1 MPRLQLSLSAALTLL
16 IALSVGTALAQEPV
30 LISEEGDFEG
40 SAVIHDDEA
49 LSDAITFTM
58 TNVPKLD
65 EALAYV
71 GWLISDDE
79 STILKTGTMILD
91 DGSISHIYD
100 SLTLGYTGENL
111 IRGYDRLI
119 ITVES
124 LEAEILAP
132 SGETVFSYKVPA
144 DVIEHV
150 RNLVTDWPPDS
161 RIGILTN
168 LISQLEVA
176 LAHASVAADKTSIE
190 DVRNQIELAVNA
202 LEGPDGDNY
211 GDLDGD
217 GTIEDVGDGVGV
229 VARVRQREETDFVL
243 NPSFDDTLIMAHLV
257 GLELDGLNIESL
269 VDKAVTEALL
279 ALDELVLDRAK
290 VSAAGVA
297 GFIEVALKGVDTD
310 ASDVIDSVL
319 GEGGAVQAYVEA
331 QLMATYSLQVGPIP
345 TPIPTPT
352 PSPSPSPSPSPTP
365 TPTATPTPLVAVA
378 TLTPTPEAPSVG
390 DPTVPAAA
398 PIGLILAL
406 VLLLGGGALLWRR
419 GTPR

>member
-1 MPRLQLSLSAALTLL
+1 MSKLQLSVSAALTLL

-30 LISEEGDFEG
+30 LISAEKDFEG

-79 STILKTGTMILD
+79 STILKTGAMILD

-132 SGETVFSYKVPA
+132 SGEVVFSYKVPA

-150 RNLVTDWPPDS
+150 RNLVADWPPGS
-161 RIGILTN
+161 GIGIFTN
-168 LISQLEVA
+168 LISQIKVA
-176 LAHASVAADKTSIE
+176 LAHARVAADKTSIE
-190 DVRNQIELAVNA
+190 DIRNQIELAVNA

-217 GTIEDVGDGVGV
+217 GVIEDVGDGVV
-229 VARVRQREETDFVL
+229 VARVRQRGETNFVL

-257 GLELDGLNIESL
+257 GLEMDGLNIENF
-269 VDKAVTEALL
+269 VDEAVAEALL

-297 GFIEVALKGVDTD
+297 GFIEGALKGVDTD
-310 ASDVIDSVL
+310 ASDVIDSIL

-345 TPIPTPT
+345 TPTPTPT
-352 PSPSPSPSPSPTP
+352 PTSAP
-365 TPTATPTPLVAVA
+365 PTATPTPVVAVA

-406 VLLLGGGALLWRR
+406 VLLLGGGALLWFR
-419 GTPR
+419 GTAR

>member
-1 MPRLQLSLSAALTLL
+1 MSKLQLSVSAALTLL

-30 LISEEGDFEG
+30 LISAEKDFEG

-79 STILKTGTMILD
+79 STILKTGAMILD

-132 SGETVFSYKVPA
+132 SGEVVFSYKVPA

-150 RNLVTDWPPDS
+150 RNLVADWPPGS
-161 RIGILTN
+161 GIGIFTN
-168 LISQLEVA
+168 LISQIKVA
-176 LAHASVAADKTSIE
+176 LAHARVAADKTSIE
-190 DVRNQIELAVNA
+190 DIRNQIELAVNA

-217 GTIEDVGDGVGV
+217 GVIEDIGDGVGV
-229 VARVRQREETDFVL
+229 VARVRQRGETNFVL

-257 GLELDGLNIESL
+257 GLEMDGLNIENF
-269 VDKAVTEALL
+269 VDEAVAEALL

-297 GFIEVALKGVDTD
+297 GFIEGALKGVDTD
-310 ASDVIDSVL
+310 ASDVIDSIL

-345 TPIPTPT
+345 TP
-352 PSPSPSPSPSPTP
+352 TP
-365 TPTATPTPLVAVA
+365 TPTAAPPTATPNPGVAGSTLEPTP
-378 TLTPTPEAPSVG
+378 
-390 DPTVPAAA
+390 
-398 PIGLILAL
+398 
-406 VLLLGGGALLWRR
+406 
-419 GTPR
+419 

>member
-352 PSPSPSPSPSPTP
+352 PTPSPTPTTTPTP

>member
-1 MPRLQLSLSAALTLL
+1 MSRLKLSLSAALTLL

-30 LISEEGDFEG
+30 LISAEGDFEG
-40 SAVIHDDEA
+40 SAVIYDDEA

-65 EALAYV
+65 VGLAYA

-79 STILKTGTMILD
+79 STTLKTGAMILD
-91 DGSISHIYD
+91 DGSISHVYD

-119 ITVES
+119 VTVES
-124 LEAEILAP
+124 LEAEIVAP

-150 RNLVTDWPPDS
+150 RHLVTDWPPGS
-161 RIGILTN
+161 GVGIFTN
-168 LISQLEVA
+168 LISQLKVA
-176 LAHASVAADKTSIE
+176 LANASVTADKSSIE
-190 DVRNQIELAVNA
+190 DVRHQMELTVNA

-211 GDLDGD
+211 EDLDGD

-229 VARVRQREETDFVL
+229 IARVRQREETGFVL
-243 NPSFDDTLIMAHLV
+243 NPSFDDTFIMAHLV

-269 VDKAVTEALL
+269 VDEAVTEALL
-279 ALDELVLDRAK
+279 ALDELALDRAK

-297 GFIEVALKGVDTD
+297 GFIEGALKGVDTD

-319 GEGGAVQAYVEA
+319 GEGGAAQAYVEA

-345 TPIPTPT
+345 TPTPT
-352 PSPSPSPSPSPTP
+352 SAP
-365 TPTATPTPLVAVA
+365 PTATPPPVVA
-378 TLTPTPEAPSVG
+378 TPTPTPEAPSVG

-398 PIGLILAL
+398 PIGLLLAL

-419 GTPR
+419 SPSG

>member
-1 MPRLQLSLSAALTLL
+1 MSKLQLSVSAALTLL

-30 LISEEGDFEG
+30 LISAEKDFEG

-79 STILKTGTMILD
+79 STILKTGAMILD

-132 SGETVFSYKVPA
+132 SGEVVFSYKVPA

-150 RNLVTDWPPDS
+150 RNLVADWPPGS
-161 RIGILTN
+161 GIGIFTN
-168 LISQLEVA
+168 LISQIKVA
-176 LAHASVAADKTSIE
+176 LAHARVAADKTSIE
-190 DVRNQIELAVNA
+190 DIRNQIELAVNA

-217 GTIEDVGDGVGV
+217 GVIEDVGDGVGV
-229 VARVRQREETDFVL
+229 VARVRQRGETNFVL

-257 GLELDGLNIESL
+257 GLEMDGLNIENF
-269 VDKAVTEALL
+269 VDEAVAEALL

-297 GFIEVALKGVDTD
+297 GFIEGALKGVDTD
-310 ASDVIDSVL
+310 ASDVIDSIL

-345 TPIPTPT
+345 TPTPTPT
-352 PSPSPSPSPSPTP
+352 PTSAP
-365 TPTATPTPLVAVA
+365 PTATPTPVVAVA

-406 VLLLGGGALLWRR
+406 VLLLGGGALLWFR
-419 GTPR
+419 GTAR

>member
-150 RNLVTDWPPDS
+150 RNLVTDWPPGS
-161 RIGILTN
+161 RIGIFTN

-345 TPIPTPT
+345 TPTPTPIPTPT
-352 PSPSPSPSPSPTP
+352 PTP
-365 TPTATPTPLVAVA
+365 APPTATPTPLVAVA

>member
-1 MPRLQLSLSAALTLL
+1 MSRLKLSLSAALTLL

-30 LISEEGDFEG
+30 LISAEGDFEG
-40 SAVIHDDEA
+40 SAVIYDDEA

-65 EALAYV
+65 VGLAYA

-79 STILKTGTMILD
+79 STTLKTGSMILD

-119 ITVES
+119 VTVES
-124 LEAEILAP
+124 LESEILAP

-150 RNLVTDWPPDS
+150 RHLVTDWPPGS
-161 RIGILTN
+161 GVGIFTN
-168 LISQLEVA
+168 LISQLKVA
-176 LAHASVAADKTSIE
+176 LANASVTADKSSIE
-190 DVRNQIELAVNA
+190 DVRHQMELTVNA

-211 GDLDGD
+211 EDLDGD

-229 VARVRQREETDFVL
+229 IARVRQREQTGFVL
-243 NPSFDDTLIMAHLV
+243 NSSFDDTFIMAHLV

-269 VDKAVTEALL
+269 VDDAVAEALL
-279 ALDELVLDRAK
+279 ALDEFALDRAK

-297 GFIEVALKGVDTD
+297 GFIEAALKGVDTD

-319 GEGGAVQAYVEA
+319 GEGGAAQAYVEA

-345 TPIPTPT
+345 TPTPT
-352 PSPSPSPSPSPTP
+352 PAP
-365 TPTATPTPLVAVA
+365 PTATPAPVIAVA
-378 TLTPTPEAPSVG
+378 TPTPTPEAPSVG

-398 PIGLILAL
+398 PMGLLLAL

-419 GTPR
+419 SPSG

>member
-1 MPRLQLSLSAALTLL
+1 MSRLKLSLSAALTLL

-30 LISEEGDFEG
+30 LISAEGDFEG
-40 SAVIHDDEA
+40 SAVIYDDEA

-65 EALAYV
+65 VGLAYA

-79 STILKTGTMILD
+79 STTLKTGAMILD
-91 DGSISHIYD
+91 DGSISHVYD

-119 ITVES
+119 VTVES
-124 LEAEILAP
+124 LEAEIVAP

-150 RNLVTDWPPDS
+150 RHLVTDWPPGS
-161 RIGILTN
+161 GVGIFTN
-168 LISQLEVA
+168 LISQLKVA
-176 LAHASVAADKTSIE
+176 LANASVTADKSSIE
-190 DVRNQIELAVNA
+190 DVRHQMELTVNA

-211 GDLDGD
+211 EDLDGD

-229 VARVRQREETDFVL
+229 IARVRQREETGFVL
-243 NPSFDDTLIMAHLV
+243 NPSFDDTFIMAHLV

-269 VDKAVTEALL
+269 VDEAVTEALL
-279 ALDELVLDRAK
+279 ALDELALDRAK

-297 GFIEVALKGVDTD
+297 GFIEGALKGVDTD

-319 GEGGAVQAYVEA
+319 GEGGAAQAYVEA

-345 TPIPTPT
+345 TPTPT
-352 PSPSPSPSPSPTP
+352 SAP
-365 TPTATPTPLVAVA
+365 PTATPPPVVA
-378 TLTPTPEAPSVG
+378 TPTSTPEAPSVG

-398 PIGLILAL
+398 PIGLLLAL

-419 GTPR
+419 SPSG

>member
-1 MPRLQLSLSAALTLL
+1 MSRLKLSLSAALTLL

-30 LISEEGDFEG
+30 LISAEGDFEG
-40 SAVIHDDEA
+40 SAVIYDDEA

-65 EALAYV
+65 VGLAYA

-79 STILKTGTMILD
+79 STTLKTGAMILD
-91 DGSISHIYD
+91 DGSISHVYD

-119 ITVES
+119 VTVES
-124 LEAEILAP
+124 LEAEIVAP

-150 RNLVTDWPPDS
+150 RHLVTDWPPGS
-161 RIGILTN
+161 GVGIFTN
-168 LISQLEVA
+168 LISQLKVA
-176 LAHASVAADKTSIE
+176 LANASVTADKSSIE
-190 DVRNQIELAVNA
+190 DVRHQMELTVNA

-211 GDLDGD
+211 EDLDGD

-229 VARVRQREETDFVL
+229 IARVRQREETGFVL
-243 NPSFDDTLIMAHLV
+243 NPSFDDTFIMAHLV

-269 VDKAVTEALL
+269 VDEAVTEALL
-279 ALDELVLDRAK
+279 ALDELALDRAK

-297 GFIEVALKGVDTD
+297 GFIEGALKGVDTD

-319 GEGGAVQAYVEA
+319 GEGGAAQAYVEA

-345 TPIPTPT
+345 TPTPT
-352 PSPSPSPSPSPTP
+352 SAPPA
-365 TPTATPTPLVAVA
+365 ATPPPVVA
-378 TLTPTPEAPSVG
+378 TPTPTPEAPSVG

-398 PIGLILAL
+398 PIGLLLAL

-419 GTPR
+419 SPSG

>member
-1 MPRLQLSLSAALTLL
+1 MSKLQLSVSAALTLL

-30 LISEEGDFEG
+30 LISAEKDFEG

-79 STILKTGTMILD
+79 STILKTGAMILD

-132 SGETVFSYKVPA
+132 SGEVVFSYKVPA

-150 RNLVTDWPPDS
+150 RNLVADWPPGS
-161 RIGILTN
+161 GIGIFTN
-168 LISQLEVA
+168 LISQIKVA
-176 LAHASVAADKTSIE
+176 LAHARVAADKTSIE
-190 DVRNQIELAVNA
+190 DIRNQIELAVNA

-217 GTIEDVGDGVGV
+217 GVIEDIGDGVGV
-229 VARVRQREETDFVL
+229 VARVRQRGETDFVL

-257 GLELDGLNIESL
+257 GLEMDGLNIENF
-269 VDKAVTEALL
+269 VDEAVAEALL

-297 GFIEVALKGVDTD
+297 GFIEGALKGVDTD
-310 ASDVIDSVL
+310 ASDVIDSIL

-345 TPIPTPT
+345 TPTPTPT
-352 PSPSPSPSPSPTP
+352 PTSAP
-365 TPTATPTPLVAVA
+365 PTATPTPVVAVA

-406 VLLLGGGALLWRR
+406 VLLLGGGALLWFR
-419 GTPR
+419 GTAR

>member
-1 MPRLQLSLSAALTLL
+1 MSRLKLSLSAALTLL

-30 LISEEGDFEG
+30 LISAEGDFEG
-40 SAVIHDDEA
+40 SAVIYDDEA

-65 EALAYV
+65 VGLAYA

-79 STILKTGTMILD
+79 STTLKTGAMILD
-91 DGSISHIYD
+91 DGSISHVYD

-119 ITVES
+119 VTVES
-124 LEAEILAP
+124 LEAEIVAP

-150 RNLVTDWPPDS
+150 RHLVTDWPPGS
-161 RIGILTN
+161 GVGIFTN
-168 LISQLEVA
+168 LISQLKVA
-176 LAHASVAADKTSIE
+176 LANASVTADKSSIE
-190 DVRNQIELAVNA
+190 GVRHQMELTVNA

-211 GDLDGD
+211 EDLDGD

-229 VARVRQREETDFVL
+229 IARVRQREETGFVL
-243 NPSFDDTLIMAHLV
+243 NPSFDDTFIMAHLV

-269 VDKAVTEALL
+269 VDEAVTEALL
-279 ALDELVLDRAK
+279 ALDELALDRAK

-297 GFIEVALKGVDTD
+297 GFIEGALKGVDTD

-319 GEGGAVQAYVEA
+319 GEGGAAQAYVEA

-345 TPIPTPT
+345 TPTPT
-352 PSPSPSPSPSPTP
+352 SAP
-365 TPTATPTPLVAVA
+365 PTATPPPVVA
-378 TLTPTPEAPSVG
+378 TPTSTPEAPSVG

-398 PIGLILAL
+398 PIGLLLAL

-419 GTPR
+419 SPSG

>member
-1 MPRLQLSLSAALTLL
+1 MSRLKISLSAALTLL

-30 LISEEGDFEG
+30 LISAEGDFEG
-40 SAVIHDDEA
+40 SAIIHDDEA

-65 EALAYV
+65 QELAYV
-71 GWLISDDE
+71 GWLISNDE
-79 STILKTGTMILD
+79 STTLKTGAMILD

-119 ITVES
+119 VTIES
-124 LEAEILAP
+124 LEAEIISP
-132 SGETVFSYKVPA
+132 SGETAYSYKVPA

-150 RNLVTDWPPDS
+150 RHLVTDWPPS
-161 RIGILTN
+161 SGTGIFTN

-176 LAHASVAADKTSIE
+176 LAHANIAADKTSIE
-190 DVRNQIELAVNA
+190 DVRHQMELAVNA

-211 GDLDGD
+211 GDLDGN
-217 GTIEDVGDGVGV
+217 GTIDDVGDGVGV
-229 VARVRQREETDFVL
+229 LARVRQREETGFVL
-243 NPSFDDTLIMAHLV
+243 NPSFDDTFIMAHLV
-257 GLELDGLNIESL
+257 GIELDGLNIESL
-269 VDKAVTEALL
+269 VADAVTEALL
-279 ALDELVLDRAK
+279 ALDELALDRAK

-297 GFIEVALKGVDTD
+297 GFIEGALIGVDTD

-319 GEGGAVQAYVEA
+319 GEGGALQAYVEA
-331 QLMATYSLQVGPIP
+331 QLMATYSLRVGPIP
-345 TPIPTPT
+345 TPTPT
-352 PSPSPSPSPSPTP
+352 PAP
-365 TPTATPTPLVAVA
+365 PTATPMPVEVVA
-378 TLTPTPEAPSVG
+378 TPTPTPEAPSVG

-398 PIGLILAL
+398 PFGLILAL

-419 GTPR
+419 GVPR

>member
-1 MPRLQLSLSAALTLL
+1 MSRLKLSLSAALTLL

-30 LISEEGDFEG
+30 LISAEGDFEG
-40 SAVIHDDEA
+40 SAVIYDDEA

-65 EALAYV
+65 VGLAYA

-79 STILKTGTMILD
+79 STTLKTGAMILD
-91 DGSISHIYD
+91 DGSISHVYD

-119 ITVES
+119 VTVES
-124 LEAEILAP
+124 LEAEIVAP

-150 RNLVTDWPPDS
+150 RHLVTDWPPGS
-161 RIGILTN
+161 GVGIFTN
-168 LISQLEVA
+168 LISQLKVA
-176 LAHASVAADKTSIE
+176 LANASVTADKSSIE
-190 DVRNQIELAVNA
+190 DVRHQMELTVNA

-211 GDLDGD
+211 EDLDGD

-229 VARVRQREETDFVL
+229 IARVRQREETGFVL
-243 NPSFDDTLIMAHLV
+243 NPSFDDTFIMAHLV

-269 VDKAVTEALL
+269 VDEAVTEALL
-279 ALDELVLDRAK
+279 ALDELALDRAK

-297 GFIEVALKGVDTD
+297 GFIEGALKGVDTD

-319 GEGGAVQAYVEA
+319 GEGGAAQAYVEA

-345 TPIPTPT
+345 TPTPT
-352 PSPSPSPSPSPTP
+352 SAP
-365 TPTATPTPLVAVA
+365 PTATPPPVVA
-378 TLTPTPEAPSVG
+378 TPTSTPEAPSVG
-390 DPTVPAAA
+390 DLTVPAAA
-398 PIGLILAL
+398 PIGLLLAL

-419 GTPR
+419 SPSG

>member
-1 MPRLQLSLSAALTLL
+1 MSKLQLSVSAALTLL

-30 LISEEGDFEG
+30 LISVEEDFEG

-79 STILKTGTMILD
+79 STILKTGAMILD

-132 SGETVFSYKVPA
+132 SGEVVFSYKVPA

-150 RNLVTDWPPDS
+150 RNLVADWPPGS
-161 RIGILTN
+161 GIGIFTN
-168 LISQLEVA
+168 LISQIKVA
-176 LAHASVAADKTSIE
+176 LAHARVAADKTSIE
-190 DVRNQIELAVNA
+190 DIRNQIELAVNA

-217 GTIEDVGDGVGV
+217 GVIEDVGDGVGV
-229 VARVRQREETDFVL
+229 VARVRQRGETNFVL

-257 GLELDGLNIESL
+257 GLEMDGLNIENF
-269 VDKAVTEALL
+269 VDEAVAEALL

-297 GFIEVALKGVDTD
+297 GFIEGALKGVDTD
-310 ASDVIDSVL
+310 ASDVIDSIL

-345 TPIPTPT
+345 TPTPTPT
-352 PSPSPSPSPSPTP
+352 PTSAP
-365 TPTATPTPLVAVA
+365 PTATPTPVVAVA

-406 VLLLGGGALLWRR
+406 VLLLGGGALLWFR
-419 GTPR
+419 GTAR

>member
-1 MPRLQLSLSAALTLL
+1 MPRLQISLSVALTLL

-30 LISEEGDFEG
+30 LISAKGDFEG

-65 EALAYV
+65 QALAYV

-79 STILKTGTMILD
+79 STILKTGAMVID
-91 DGSISHIYD
+91 DDSISHLYD

-119 ITVES
+119 VTIES
-124 LEAEILAP
+124 LETEIFAP

-150 RNLVTDWPPDS
+150 RHLVTDWPPGS
-161 RIGILTN
+161 GTGIFTN
-168 LISQLEVA
+168 LISQIKVA

-190 DVRNQIELAVNA
+190 DVRHQMELAVNA

-211 GDLDGD
+211 GDLDGN
-217 GTIEDVGDGVGV
+217 GTIDDVGDGVGV
-229 VARVRQREETDFVL
+229 IAGVRQREETGFIL
-243 NPSFDDTLIMAHLV
+243 NPSFDDTFIMAHLV
-257 GLELDGLNIESL
+257 GLEMDGLNIESL
-269 VDKAVTEALL
+269 VADAVTEALL
-279 ALDELVLDRAK
+279 AMDELDLDRAK

-297 GFIEVALKGVDTD
+297 GFIDGALEGVDTD

-319 GEGGAVQAYVEA
+319 GEGGATQAYVEA

-345 TPIPTPT
+345 I
-352 PSPSPSPSPSPTP
+352 P
-365 TPTATPTPLVAVA
+365 TPTATP
-378 TLTPTPEAPSVG
+378 TPTPEAPSVG

-398 PIGLILAL
+398 PIGLLLAL

-419 GTPR
+419 GANPIVAGLGRSVK